1 MDKTPKNRNRNNE
14 TPLFQ
19 TTPMADDIAR
29 DPKTNVALP
38 SEEATAQLK
47 AWMESGKQ

>member
-1 MDKTPKNRNRNNE
+1 MDKIPQNRNNE

-29 DPKTNVALP
+29 QPKTNIAIP
-38 SEEATAQLK
+38 SVEAIDQLK
-47 AWMESGKQ
+47 GWMEVGKQ

>member
-1 MDKTPKNRNRNNE
+1 MNKVKKNRNNE

-19 TTPMADDIAR
+19 TTAMADDVSR

-38 SEEATAQLK
+38 SEEAAEQLK
-47 AWMESGKQ
+47 AWMETGKQ

>member
-1 MDKTPKNRNRNNE
+1 MDKKPRNRNDE

-19 TTPMADDIAR
+19 TTPMADDIGR
-29 DPKTNVALP
+29 MPKTNVAIP
-38 SEEATAQLK
+38 SEEATEQLK